1 MTNASAPANRSAD
14 WTAAVLVAVVSLVA
28 TVVVGLQPKDPAEA
42 AGVFPI
48 WWSQGR
54 AMSAA
59 AQAGDVVA
67 VGAAPFVV
75 IARSETPNIAAALRA
90 QGAWLIID
98 PGLAAACGAKDS

>member
-1 MTNASAPANRSAD
+1 MTAASPAAQKPAD
-14 WTAAVLVAVVSLVA
+14 WTAAIVIAVVSLAA
-28 TVVVGLQPKDPAEA
+28 TVFVGLQPKDPAEA

-48 WWSQGR
+48 WWGQGR
-54 AMSAA
+54 AVSAA
-59 AQAGDVVA
+59 ARAGDVVA